1 MSRSKN
7 LLEIW
12 DLYSKQV
19 IIEKKAPKMSKQGP
33 GAKNLNDMK
42 ARTIAEPKKTGP
54 EGVDNFNGPA
64 FNRNISDL
72 KTMSEK
78 DKKNKPYVAQLNVSV
93 ENFNNKMEKTT
104 KTIINNNMKSTFD
117 KLFEEVMGSEDAND
131 LDALGVDTETM
142 GDEGEGGGDM
152 TVTLTPDQVECLRAI
167 LAQVDGGGEDMD
179 MDAETSMPD
188 DEMGT
193 EEDAEEKMKH
203 GKKRKEEDAEECDDE
218 EDNEEEDGEMAYEA
232 QAIDAGS
239 DLADSHG
246 LGLTKVSSGSNK
258 VGDKTSKLAG
268 KGSADSKV
276 TGKVDAGSNLPDSH
290 GLGMTKVSSGSNVV
304 KSKLKAGAEAF
315 GIS

>member
-42 ARTIAEPKKTGP
+42 ARTVAEPKKTGP
-54 EGVDNFNGPA
+54 DGVDNFNGPA

-72 KTMSEK
+72 KTMSDK
-78 DKKNKPYVAQLNVSV
+78 DKKKKPYVAQLNVSV

-117 KLFEEVMGSEDAND
+117 KLFEEVMGSEDAED
-131 LDALGVDTETM
+131 LNALGVDTEAM
-142 GDEGEGGGDM
+142 GDEGEGDAGGEI
-152 TVTLTPDQVECLRAI
+152 TVTLSPEHVDALRAI
-167 LAQVDGGGEDMD
+167 LAQIDGGGEEMD
-179 MDAETSMPD
+179 MEAETSMPD

-193 EEDAEEKMKH
+193 EEDAEEKH
-203 GKKRKEEDAEECDDE
+203 KKKEKEEDAEEDY
-218 EDNEEEDGEMAYEA
+218 EEDGEMANEA
-232 QAIDAGS
+232 QAVDAGS

-258 VGDKTSKLAG
+258 VGDKTAKLAG

-304 KSKLKAGAEAF
+304 KSKLKAGAEAY